1 MKKAVFLLFV
11 FFSFIVFISSSF
23 KPEETDSYVSF
34 YKEKI
39 STFKTLQSE
48 LLAIIEKSDSVS
60 GITAGIILQKIK
72 ENRLVLKEMDF
83 WLRYLE
89 PVAYKKI
96 NGPLPVEWETEVFEK
111 YETPYKR
118 EGGGLTLAENYL
130 EEKEINKDSLA
141 SLITAS
147 LLATDVFL
155 ADSITRNL
163 KTHHHFFLA
172 NRMFLLNLA
181 AIYTTGFEC
190 PDTSRIIPELLH
202 TLESSHK
209 LYAAFNKSF
218 PSYKINDDYNNLF
231 EKTIS
236 FVKKESGDY
245 TLFNHFSFIQNFIN
259 PLYQLNQQMIL
270 AYNVRTSNYNDYSLN
285 KYAASIFDKSLYRGQ
300 NKKGVFIGIDDESQ
314 LNELKAIGKL
324 LFYDPI
330 LSLNN
335 KRSCASCHKPTE
347 YFTDTVVTT
356 NLQFNQQGFLSR
368 NTPTLINA
376 AQNHLIMLDG
386 KHINLENQARDVITN
401 PIEMGS
407 TEEEI
412 LKKVLSC
419 DEYKTV
425 FKKYLKTTPQYQSV
439 NLEHIASALMLYYC
453 DLSSYSS
460 AFDHAIIEKKPVSS
474 DVENGFNLFMSKAQ
488 CATCHFVPQ
497 FNGAKPPYIG
507 SEFEV
512 IGVPADTS
520 FKSLSNDKGRYAIN
534 PAKETNAAFRTGS
547 VRNAAFTKPYMHNGV
562 FKTLEEVIDFY
573 DAGGGVGKGLLVKN
587 QTLSSDSLK
596 LTKKEKKDIIA
607 FISSLN
613 EEIPLQIPPHSLP
626 VSKNKELNK
635 RLVGGEY

>member
-1 MKKAVFLLFV
+1 MVPGTTRPRKPNCHHPMKKTVFLTLV
-11 FFSFIVFISSSF
+11 IFSFLVFISSSP
-23 KPEETDSYVSF
+23 KPKEAESYISF

-39 STFKTLQSE
+39 SAFRNQQNE
-48 LLAIIEKSDSVS
+48 LLTLIRKNDSLSDNTS
-60 GITAGIILQKIK
+60 GIILQKIK
-72 ENRLVLKEMDF
+72 QNRLALKEMDF
-83 WLRYLE
+83 WLRYFE

-111 YETPYKR
+111 YEAPYKR
-118 EGGGLTLAENYL
+118 EGGGLTLAELYL
-130 EEKEINKDSLA
+130 EEKEINTDSLA
-141 SLITAS
+141 GLITAS
-147 LLATDVFL
+147 LRATEVFL
-155 ADSITRNL
+155 ADSITKNL
-163 KTHHHFFLA
+163 TTHHHFFLA

-202 TLESSHK
+202 TLESTHE
-209 LYAAFNKSF
+209 LYSVFNKSF
-218 PSYKINDDYNNLF
+218 PSYTISDDYNNLF

-259 PLYQLNQQMIL
+259 PLYKLNQQMIL
-270 AYNVRTSNYNDYSLN
+270 EYNVRTSNFNDYTLN

-300 NKKGVFIGIDDESQ
+300 NKKGVFIGIDDEGE

-347 YFTDTVVTT
+347 YFTDTTVIT
-356 NLQFNQQGFLSR
+356 NLQFNEQGFLSR

-376 AQNHLIMLDG
+376 AQNHLVMLDG

-407 TEEEI
+407 TEEDI

-419 DEYKTV
+419 EEYKGV

-439 NLEHIASALMLYYC
+439 NIEHIASALMLFYC
-453 DLSSYSS
+453 DLGSYSS
-460 AFDHAIIEKKPVSS
+460 PFDHAINEKKSVSH

-512 IGVPADTS
+512 IGVPGDTS
-520 FKSLSNDKGRYAIN
+520 FKSLSTDRGRYNIN
-534 PAKETNAAFRTGS
+534 PAKETNGAFRTGS
-547 VRNAAFTKPYMHNGV
+547 IRNAAFTKPYMHNGI
-562 FKTLEEVIDFY
+562 FKN
-573 DAGGGVGKGLLVKN
+573 VKRVRFIIHLQIFLN
-587 QTLSSDSLK
+587 SLCSELSSNI
-596 LTKKEKKDIIA
+596 TM
-607 FISSLN
+607 IS
-613 EEIPLQIPPHSLP
+613 
-626 VSKNKELNK
+626 
-635 RLVGGEY
+635 